1 MKHILEY
8 FECPAGSDLAAPS
21 LSLLFARSCS
31 SSDSIAYLRR
41 SLAEMIL
48 AVVGN
53 EGTCFCFRFS
63 SSTRESMT
71 SVETAPISGQLAV
84 IACTVSASYKKIAHA
99 VRLHSDVHL
108 HASSPFPLCSSF
120 ARHLAP
126 NFLLSLYLSSSGPK
140 GISYDLFRHFCSL
153 QR

>member
-8 FECPAGSDLAAPS
+8 FECPVGSDLAAPS
-21 LSLLFARSCS
+21 FSLLFARSCS
-31 SSDSIAYLRR
+31 SSDSITYLRR

-108 HASSPFPLCSSF
+108 HASSPFPVCSSF

-140 GISYDLFRHFCSL
+140 GIPYDLFRHFCSL

>member
-1 MKHILEY
+1 
-8 FECPAGSDLAAPS
+8 
-21 LSLLFARSCS
+21 
-31 SSDSIAYLRR
+31 
-41 SLAEMIL
+41 
-48 AVVGN
+48 
-53 EGTCFCFRFS
+53 
-63 SSTRESMT
+63 MT

-99 VRLHSDVHL
+99 VRLHSNVHL

-140 GISYDLFRHFCSL
+140 GIPYDLFRHFVLYKDSW
-153 QR
+153 

>member
-8 FECPAGSDLAAPS
+8 FECPVGSDLAAPS
-21 LSLLFARSCS
+21 FSLLFARSCS
-31 SSDSIAYLRR
+31 SSDSITYLRR

-140 GISYDLFRHFCSL
+140 GIPYDLFRHFCSL

>member
-8 FECPAGSDLAAPS
+8 FECPVGSDLAAPS
-21 LSLLFARSCS
+21 FSLLFARSCS
-31 SSDSIAYLRR
+31 SSDSITYLRR

-53 EGTCFCFRFS
+53 EGICFCFRFS

-84 IACTVSASYKKIAHA
+84 IACTMSASYKKIAHA

-140 GISYDLFRHFCSL
+140 GIPYDLFRHFCSL